1 MPPFR
6 AYEHLLRLA
15 LLFAAGTI
23 AFLVVRWALVP
34 SDYGRFGP
42 YRANALLEIRA
53 HPIAYAGQTACV
65 ECHSDVAEA
74 RKSNAHARISCETCH
89 GPLAS
94 HAADP
99 SVAASKPDPR
109 AVCAVCHLPD
119 SAKPA
124 GFKTV
129 VFNDHADP
137 GACTSCHP
145 AHAPR
150 L

>member
-6 AYEHLLRLA
+6 AYEHLFRLA
-15 LLFAAGTI
+15 LLFAAGVI

-34 SDYGRFGP
+34 SDYGRYGP
-42 YRANALLEIRA
+42 YRANALIESRA
-53 HPIAYAGQTACV
+53 RPIVYAGQAACV
-65 ECHSDVAEA
+65 DCHTDVADA
-74 RKSNAHARISCETCH
+74 RRTNAHARISCETCH

-99 SVAASKPDPR
+99 AVAARTPDPR

-119 SAKPA
+119 TAKPA
-124 GFKTV
+124 SLKTV
-129 VFNDHADP
+129 VFDDHADP
-137 GACTSCHP
+137 GACTTCHP
-145 AHAPR
+145 PHAPQ